1 MTFSEMLTVAP
12 GAGTELLSLPCADG
26 DSDTAEPVL
35 TRGPGQPT
43 FWNQTNNDL
52 GAPPTVLNIT
62 IPAQCEENTMRVIGL
77 RRGPTR
83 TEGSVP
89 TGAATAIPRFTQG
102 LQGSVCGNAFPLLTL
117 QKRAI
122 SKCWGA
128 LAPNPH
134 QAPSPRGLEEIPRVT
149 SAWRCVRLSSSSYT
163 EQGRGL
169 FLSTT
174 PLFHKTQ
181 QLCLSRQSG
190 VGAAQASS
198 GRPEGRM
205 QVGQHLVLP
214 LRGHISLHQSINSFH
229 SQPSLWRSY
238 ALLS

>member
-1 MTFSEMLTVAP
+1 M
-12 GAGTELLSLPCADG
+12 
-26 DSDTAEPVL
+26 
-35 TRGPGQPT
+35 
-43 FWNQTNNDL
+43 
-52 GAPPTVLNIT
+52 
-62 IPAQCEENTMRVIGL
+62 
-77 RRGPTR
+77 
-83 TEGSVP
+83 
-89 TGAATAIPRFTQG
+89 
-102 LQGSVCGNAFPLLTL
+102 
-117 QKRAI
+117 
-122 SKCWGA
+122 
-128 LAPNPH
+128 
-134 QAPSPRGLEEIPRVT
+134 T

-214 LRGHISLHQSINSFH
+214 LRGHISLHQSINSLH

-238 ALLS
+238 ALLA

>member
-1 MTFSEMLTVAP
+1 MCWVLPTKKVQSRRTCKHLRLPTGTPCLTEEFKPVPVGPSVTFSEMLTVAP

-43 FWNQTNNDL
+43 FWNQTNNDS
-52 GAPPTVLNIT
+52 GAPPTVLHIT
-62 IPAQCEENTMRVIGL
+62 IPAQCEENTMRVIGP

-134 QAPSPRGLEEIPRVT
+134 QAPNP
-149 SAWRCVRLSSSSYT
+149 
-163 EQGRGL
+163 
-169 FLSTT
+169 
-174 PLFHKTQ
+174 H
-181 QLCLSRQSG
+181 
-190 VGAAQASS
+190 AA
-198 GRPEGRM
+198 
-205 QVGQHLVLP
+205 
-214 LRGHISLHQSINSFH
+214 
-229 SQPSLWRSY
+229 
-238 ALLS
+238 